1 MVYLTRRKAANAII
15 SGVVMVVGG
24 MAALYIGYIIAGNL
38 DAQFNTL
45 ATQQNLNETYKQGIA
60 NVRNIVIGVFGL
72 IGVTLFIVG
81 ASLVI
86 KGLGLMGT

>member
-1 MVYLTRRKAANAII
+1 MYLTRRKAANAII